1 MKLNKKNISIFL
13 LAISG
18 IPFLA
23 SFLFNIHSLW
33 IKHEMVERLENETLH
48 KIVLLK
54 DDVHWIEKDSELLIQ
69 GEMFDVKHY
78 TIENNLFIAWGIFDQ
93 EETMLSIWVEKD
105 SKSPDDLILSDIF
118 LALEKMQ
125 YFGPRML
132 DSIAFVNKSSVDHPS
147 LAFQLPPPPFLPGSH
162 PPPNVFCI

>member
-18 IPFLA
+18 IPLLA

-33 IKHEMVERLENETLH
+33 IKHEMVERLENETLN

-54 DDVHWIEKDSELLIQ
+54 DDVHWIEKGSELLIQ

-93 EETMLSIWVEKD
+93 EETNAIHL
-105 SKSPDDLILSDIF
+105 
-118 LALEKMQ
+118 
-125 YFGPRML
+125 G
-132 DSIAFVNKSSVDHPS
+132 
-147 LAFQLPPPPFLPGSH
+147 
-162 PPPNVFCI
+162 